1 MNKDN
6 AFRKT
11 LFLGIIKNNPII
23 FLQLS
28 VCIILVIVML
38 IIKATN
44 ISIFSYVRDEYNK
57 SIYPLGRNLTDSTD
71 DKTKIREISRIS
83 EMTDN
88 SLPSMKGITMPLD
101 EGKIRSKYNKSGG
114 IDISVESKRDVK
126 CMFSGRVLTVDN
138 NSKYGDYIIIEHDN
152 GLKVLYGNC
161 SEIKYKKSDTL
172 SSSEVIGK
180 TGLLRDNIT
189 KGIHI
194 EVFYNGSELNPT
206 TVFGNV
212 YK

>member
-38 IIKATN
+38 IIKTTN

-172 SSSEVIGK
+172 SGSEVIGK

>member
-6 AFRKT
+6 AVRKN
-11 LFLGIIKNNPII
+11 LFFGIIKNNPII
-23 FLQLS
+23 FLQIS
-28 VCIILVIVML
+28 VCIIIVIVML

-44 ISIFSYVRDEYNK
+44 INLFSYILDEYNN

-71 DKTKIREISRIS
+71 DKTKIQEISRIS

-88 SLPSMKGITMPLD
+88 SLPSFKDISMPVD

-114 IDISVESKRDVK
+114 IDISVESKSNVK
-126 CMFSGRVLTVDN
+126 SLLGGKVLTVDN
-138 NSKYGDYIIIEHDN
+138 NSKYRDYIILEHDN

-161 SEIKYKKSDTL
+161 SEIKYKKGDTL
-172 SSSEVIGK
+172 SGSEVIGK

-194 EVFYNGSELNPT
+194 EVFYNGSELDPT
-206 TVFGNV
+206 TLFGNV